1 MSRKILILT
10 AISFCVLSAQQTWK
24 HQATGGYYGREGN
37 TDYKYYNLGWATTAN
52 GDIPLGG
59 LTLKDS
65 EFLFSLEKNNST
77 WQGEPYEDDQSIV
90 FKFDLWANGT
100 FSPFIIYQKSY
111 NNATGIKDR
120 SNFGLGA
127 KYRVLGDMLSIS
139 AAFLSEQEEIVGKNS
154 VYLYANYGESSDSLG
169 VTAYEDHPNLKPV
182 STGRISIRPKLKL
195 PLGNIYYVSEY
206 YYQPAGDDV
215 LTNWL
220 NTITVSTAAEW
231 LDIVIKYNYKNDSQ
245 PAPKIFMKYDS
256 RYEENND
263 IFKNPGKGT
272 VNFHLTPEQAK
283 DRGYGEDYYIQSYK
297 ADDTTISI
305 GISISF

>member
-59 LTLKDS
+59 MTLKDS

-139 AAFLSEQEEIVGKNS
+139 AAYLSEQEEIVGKNS
-154 VYLYANYGESSDSLG
+154 VYLYGDYGDSLG
-169 VTAYEDHPNLKPV
+169 VTSYEDNNDLKPV

-245 PAPKIFMKYDS
+245 PAPKVFMKMDP
-256 RYEENND
+256 RYYTEGQNITFTNT
-263 IFKNPGKGT
+263 GKGT
-272 VNFHLTPEQAK
+272 VNFDKTPDQAG
-283 DRGYGEDYYIQSYK
+283 DYGNYYIQSYK
-297 ADDTTISI
+297 ADDTNISI

>member
-1 MSRKILILT
+1 MSRKILIL
-10 AISFCVLSAQQTWK
+10 AVMSFCVVSAQQAWQ
-24 HQATGGYYGREGN
+24 HNATGGYYGREGN

-111 NNATGIKDR
+111 NNALGIKDR

-127 KYRVLGDMLSIS
+127 KYRILGDMLSIS
-139 AAFLSEQEEIVGKNS
+139 AAFLSEREEIIGKNS
-154 VYLYANYGESSDSLG
+154 VSLYAQYGESRDSLG
-169 VTAYEDHPNLKPV
+169 VTAYEDHPDLKPM
-182 STGRISIRPKLKL
+182 SSSRISIRPKLKL
-195 PLGNIYYVSEY
+195 GLENVYYVSEY

-220 NTITVSTAAEW
+220 NTITVKTAAEW
-231 LDIVIKYNYKNDSQ
+231 LDIVIRYNYKNDSQ
-245 PAPKIFMKYDS
+245 PAPKVFMKYDPKWES
-256 RYEENND
+256 NND

-272 VNFHLTPEQAK
+272 VNFDLTPDQAQ
-283 DRGYGEDYYIQSYK
+283 DRGYGNYYIQSYK

-305 GISISF
+305 GITISF

>member
-1 MSRKILILT
+1 M
-10 AISFCVLSAQQTWK
+10 
-24 HQATGGYYGREGN
+24 
-37 TDYKYYNLGWATTAN
+37 
-52 GDIPLGG
+52 
-59 LTLKDS
+59 
-65 EFLFSLEKNNST
+65 
-77 WQGEPYEDDQSIV
+77 
-90 FKFDLWANGT
+90 
-100 FSPFIIYQKSY
+100 
-111 NNATGIKDR
+111 
-120 SNFGLGA
+120 
-127 KYRVLGDMLSIS
+127 
-139 AAFLSEQEEIVGKNS
+139 
-154 VYLYANYGESSDSLG
+154 
-169 VTAYEDHPNLKPV
+169 
-182 STGRISIRPKLKL
+182 KL
-195 PLGNIYYVSEY
+195 PIGNIYYVSEY

-297 ADDTTISI
+297 ADDTNISI

>member
-10 AISFCVLSAQQTWK
+10 AISFCILSAQQTWK

-100 FSPFIIYQKSY
+100 FSPFIIYQKSN

-206 YYQPAGDDV
+206 YYLPAGDDV

-220 NTITVSTAAEW
+220 NTITVSNAAEW